1 MSPRCSKAFSGITV
15 DREFKM
21 VLKTQRDL
29 TEINSASSPFQIRT
43 ELEMQMVCNLREFKE
58 FIDNEMIVI
67 LGQMDSPT
75 QIFEHVFLVS
85 TGDRKERNCCFITF
99 QQNTS
104 GLEKQVSG

>member
-1 MSPRCSKAFSGITV
+1 MSS
-15 DREFKM
+15 
-21 VLKTQRDL
+21 L
-29 TEINSASSPFQIRT
+29 FQIRT

-85 TGDRKERNCCFITF
+85 FGARLSGVPKIVHTNPWGRGNC
-99 QQNTS
+99 
-104 GLEKQVSG
+104 

>member
-1 MSPRCSKAFSGITV
+1 MPS
-15 DREFKM
+15 
-21 VLKTQRDL
+21 L
-29 TEINSASSPFQIRT
+29 FQIRT

-85 TGDRKERNCCFITF
+85 LRATLSSVLKLVHT
-99 QQNTS
+99 TS
-104 GLEKQVSG
+104 WGAAINILII

>member
-1 MSPRCSKAFSGITV
+1 MSS
-15 DREFKM
+15 
-21 VLKTQRDL
+21 L
-29 TEINSASSPFQIRT
+29 FQIRT

-85 TGDRKERNCCFITF
+85 FRTNLKGCAEARLYQPMGGNHQILLYLNK
-99 QQNTS
+99 
-104 GLEKQVSG
+104 L

>member
-1 MSPRCSKAFSGITV
+1 MSS
-15 DREFKM
+15 
-21 VLKTQRDL
+21 L
-29 TEINSASSPFQIRT
+29 FQIRT

-85 TGDRKERNCCFITF
+85 LRTTLSDVLNLVH
-99 QQNTS
+99 TS
-104 GLEKQVSG
+104 SGRTIVKFEYI

>member
-1 MSPRCSKAFSGITV
+1 MQWNNNRFGAKNGIENT
-15 DREFKM
+15 EE
-21 VLKTQRDL
+21 LYRDL
-29 TEINSASSPFQIRT
+29 ISPLFQIRT

-85 TGDRKERNCCFITF
+85 FKAILSGILKP
-99 QQNTS
+99 TS
-104 GLEKQVSG
+104 DLRQLLFYYI

>member
-1 MSPRCSKAFSGITV
+1 MSF
-15 DREFKM
+15 
-21 VLKTQRDL
+21 L
-29 TEINSASSPFQIRT
+29 FQIRT

-85 TGDRKERNCCFITF
+85 LGATLSDVPKLVHTNSWQGRRGELLSFITF
-99 QQNTS
+99 
-104 GLEKQVSG
+104 K

>member
-1 MSPRCSKAFSGITV
+1 MSFS
-15 DREFKM
+15 
-21 VLKTQRDL
+21 
-29 TEINSASSPFQIRT
+29 FQIRT

-85 TGDRKERNCCFITF
+85 FRVALGNMLKLVCIDSWGFKAVLNIIIFKENVTYIL
-99 QQNTS
+99 NK
-104 GLEKQVSG
+104 GNKY

>member
-1 MSPRCSKAFSGITV
+1 MSS
-15 DREFKM
+15 
-21 VLKTQRDL
+21 L
-29 TEINSASSPFQIRT
+29 FQIRT

-85 TGDRKERNCCFITF
+85 PRATLKGVLGLVHTNSWRRGQLSNFIIF
-99 QQNTS
+99 R
-104 GLEKQVSG
+104 

>member
-1 MSPRCSKAFSGITV
+1 MSS
-15 DREFKM
+15 
-21 VLKTQRDL
+21 L
-29 TEINSASSPFQIRT
+29 FQIRT

-85 TGDRKERNCCFITF
+85 LRATVSDVLNLVHAS
-99 QQNTS
+99 S
-104 GLEKQVSG
+104 GGAT